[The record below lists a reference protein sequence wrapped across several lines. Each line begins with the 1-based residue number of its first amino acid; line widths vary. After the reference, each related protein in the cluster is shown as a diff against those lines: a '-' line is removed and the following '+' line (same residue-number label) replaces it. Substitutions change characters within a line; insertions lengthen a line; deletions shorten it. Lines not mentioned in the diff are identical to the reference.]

1 MTGSFSRRQILA
13 AAGSAPL
20 LFFGGPVLAGKSTK
34 YTGEGVHQGVRQ
46 IVLVSVSITTSGRIT
61 TIKIDIDVL
70 GSSWP
75 IDFETFLLAPDPEN
89 PIGYDG
95 IPLGVPT
102 ANRKLKKYSL
112 TRKFSEPV
120 FPTDVIR
127 LVFDD
132 IDEDDI
138 VMDIPLTAK

>member
-1 MTGSFSRRQILA
+1 
-13 AAGSAPL
+13 
-20 LFFGGPVLAGKSTK
+20 
-34 YTGEGVHQGVRQ
+34 
-46 IVLVSVSITTSGRIT
+46 
-61 TIKIDIDVL
+61 
-70 GSSWP
+70 
-75 IDFETFLLAPDPEN
+75 
-89 PIGYDG
+89 
-95 IPLGVPT
+95 LGVPT

>member
-61 TIKIDIDVL
+61 TRR
-70 GSSWP
+70 SCSHP
-75 IDFETFLLAPDPEN
+75 IQRTQLATTE
-89 PIGYDG
+89 
-95 IPLGVPT
+95 
-102 ANRKLKKYSL
+102 SHW
-112 TRKFSEPV
+112 V
-120 FPTDVIR
+120 FR
-127 LVFDD
+127 LRTVS
-132 IDEDDI
+132 
-138 VMDIPLTAK
+138 